1 MTKRNYFIVLY
12 HTDSIYEM
20 ESSLPAA
27 PSFAVGLIDKVYKSP
42 REREEYGNRRGCCDI
57 YIFFFK

>member
-1 MTKRNYFIVLY
+1 
-12 HTDSIYEM
+12 M

-42 REREEYGNRRGCCDI
+42 LAREREEYGNRRGCCDI
-57 YIFFFK
+57 YICIF